1 MATENYR
8 ILDERDLNELEKED
22 KSLKE
27 SILKNEKNI
36 NDIKE
41 DVDEKID

>member
-1 MATENYR
+1 MANENYR

-27 SILKNEKNI
+27 GILKK
-36 NDIKE
+36 
-41 DVDEKID
+41 